1 MSDIKQTVI
10 TVEANT
16 AVRKDSVLNRN
27 LTLAEQIE
35 KDQAKYLEEV
45 NGELV
50 ERTITGAQFSQGPYG
65 TALVDI
71 KWKPKAKNENKN
83 EKK

>member
-16 AVRKDSVLNRN
+16 AVRKDPVLDRP
-27 LTLAEQIE
+27 LTLAEAIE
-35 KDQAKYLEEV
+35 KQQAKYLEGV

>member
-16 AVRKDSVLNRN
+16 AVRKDPVLDRH
-27 LTLAEQIE
+27 LTLAEAIE
-35 KDQAKYLEEV
+35 RQQAKYLEEV

-50 ERTITGAQFSQGPYG
+50 EREITGAQFSQGPYG

-71 KWKPKAKNENKN
+71 TWKPKAKNE
-83 EKK
+83 KK

>member
-16 AVRKDSVLNRN
+16 AVRKDAVLDRH

-35 KDQAKYLEEV
+35 KAQAKYLEEV
-45 NGELV
+45 NGTLV
-50 ERTITGAQFSQGPYG
+50 ERTITGAQFSQGPFG

-71 KWKPKAKNENKN
+71 KWTPKPET
-83 EKK
+83 KKKK